1 MQNIQQGLGEKRNVS
16 VVITCFVPDEYKAG
30 GSYRE
35 YSGLVKRVDA
45 YRRRI
50 LLQDGMAL
58 SIDYISDIQIEEGI
72 SMTFVQL
79 KYILTIAETK
89 SLNKAAEQ
97 LYVSQPSLTNALKE
111 LEKEVG
117 ITIFFRTG
125 EV

>member
-1 MQNIQQGLGEKRNVS
+1 
-16 VVITCFVPDEYKAG
+16 
-30 GSYRE
+30 
-35 YSGLVKRVDA
+35 
-45 YRRRI
+45 
-50 LLQDGMAL
+50 
-58 SIDYISDIQIEEGI
+58 
-72 SMTFVQL
+72 MTFVQL

-125 EV
+125 RGVTSCYSVMERAVLIKRNLRYPPSTTLLR

>member
-1 MQNIQQGLGEKRNVS
+1 
-16 VVITCFVPDEYKAG
+16 
-30 GSYRE
+30 
-35 YSGLVKRVDA
+35 
-45 YRRRI
+45 
-50 LLQDGMAL
+50 
-58 SIDYISDIQIEEGI
+58 
-72 SMTFVQL
+72 MTFVQL

-125 EV
+125 AV

>member
-1 MQNIQQGLGEKRNVS
+1 M
-16 VVITCFVPDEYKAG
+16 
-30 GSYRE
+30 
-35 YSGLVKRVDA
+35 
-45 YRRRI
+45 
-50 LLQDGMAL
+50 
-58 SIDYISDIQIEEGI
+58 

-117 ITIFFRTG
+117 DFAKWNDKYLVKMHKSGNG
-125 EV
+125 EYEKIIAFIVVSC

>member
-1 MQNIQQGLGEKRNVS
+1 
-16 VVITCFVPDEYKAG
+16 
-30 GSYRE
+30 
-35 YSGLVKRVDA
+35 
-45 YRRRI
+45 
-50 LLQDGMAL
+50 
-58 SIDYISDIQIEEGI
+58 
-72 SMTFVQL
+72 MTFVQL

-125 EV
+125 RGVTLTNDGVEFLAYARELYRVMERAVLIKRNLRYPPSTTLLR

>member
-1 MQNIQQGLGEKRNVS
+1 
-16 VVITCFVPDEYKAG
+16 
-30 GSYRE
+30 
-35 YSGLVKRVDA
+35 
-45 YRRRI
+45 
-50 LLQDGMAL
+50 
-58 SIDYISDIQIEEGI
+58 
-72 SMTFVQL
+72 MTFVQL

-125 EV
+125 RGVTLTMMVWNFWRMPGTLPGV